1 MSDYKYIKFTGL
13 NATNTQTDV
22 LVPAFGFKKVAY
34 ATSSPFQT
42 LSFRTV
48 IADDEAQDIVFF
60 VEGPDGTDFT
70 TGGATGY
77 EEADYI
83 KYANA
88 IVDFMLESTKQTEVV
103 RVVKAGGAPA
113 GGSISGQDND
123 ILPTVG
129 RIRQITIAP

>member
-1 MSDYKYIKFTGL
+1 MSDYKYLKFTGL
-13 NATNTQTDV
+13 NASNTQTDV
-22 LVPAFGFKKVAY
+22 LVPAFGFKKVAFD
-34 ATSSPFQT
+34 ATSPFQSV
-42 LSFRTV
+42 SFRTV
-48 IADDEAQDIVFF
+48 LADDEAHDIVFF

-70 TGGATGY
+70 TGGAAGY

-88 IVDFMLESTKQTEVV
+88 IVDFMLESTKQTETV

-113 GGSISGQDND
+113 GGTISGQDND

>member
-1 MSDYKYIKFTGL
+1 MKFTGL
-13 NATNTQTDV
+13 NEVNTQTDV

-42 LSFRTV
+42 FSVRTV
-48 IADDEAQDIVFF
+48 LADDEAHDIVFF

-70 TGGATGY
+70 TGGAAGY

-88 IVDFMLESTKQTEVV
+88 IVDFLLESTKQTEIV

-113 GGSISGQDND
+113 GGTVSGQDND

-129 RIRQITIAP
+129 RIRQIQIAP